1 MKERNQMQQKKS
13 IHISHPALSKPIWKR
28 IDWNQYQELRKL
40 IQINFMIQV
49 DTKVIVWWSALLTH
63 KRKKKLKSLK
73 LSRNCKQKE
82 KIVSRLV
89 FLFFLCNIGGEF
101 SFNYRDVWMKTNLAT
116 VVVNLDSGRL
126 IKGNRAFMKYD

>member
-1 MKERNQMQQKKS
+1 M
-13 IHISHPALSKPIWKR
+13 
-28 IDWNQYQELRKL
+28 
-40 IQINFMIQV
+40 
-49 DTKVIVWWSALLTH
+49 
-63 KRKKKLKSLK
+63 
-73 LSRNCKQKE
+73 
-82 KIVSRLV
+82 SRLV